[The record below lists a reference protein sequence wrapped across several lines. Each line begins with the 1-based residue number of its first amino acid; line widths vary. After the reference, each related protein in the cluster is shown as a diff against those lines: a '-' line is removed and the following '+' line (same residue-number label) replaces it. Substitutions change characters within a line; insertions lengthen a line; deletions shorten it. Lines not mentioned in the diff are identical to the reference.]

1 MASCTHG
8 PVFGIFS
15 RIYSKERC
23 TMTCSHSFFRYVTGY
38 GFCLL
43 KKTSNGVGRVQS
55 RSNCPWNRIF
65 SYKSIDISRLCLNLI
80 IITLTDF
87 SFRSLSFVFGEPE
100 TILFLSASL
109 LESSCSLS
117 IDFSTSLA
125 IGAAS
130 RFLKASWKSSPAEP
144 DLYTPSLRRLISSRP
159 PFVAISPSNRSAAV
173 SQAPWGTLLWYMVQI
188 KVTVHQRQ
196 LDLICLWVLGVVN
209 LGTSGLNVLLQSDVL
224 HFGRARHGKCWGW

>member
-23 TMTCSHSFFRYVTGY
+23 TMTCSHNFFRYVTGY

-117 IDFSTSLA
+117 IDYSTSLA
-125 IGAAS
+125 IAAAS

-144 DLYTPSLRRLISSRP
+144 DLYTPSLGRLISSRP
-159 PFVAISPSNRSAAV
+159 PFVTISPSNRSAAV
-173 SQAPWGTLLWYMVQI
+173 SQAPWGILL
-188 KVTVHQRQ
+188 
-196 LDLICLWVLGVVN
+196 
-209 LGTSGLNVLLQSDVL
+209 
-224 HFGRARHGKCWGW
+224 